1 VNGVFHASYPD
12 GPHDAETLLVSSS
25 GQLFIVTKGET
36 GPIALYRFPREL
48 VSGGTVPLERVGAI
62 KSGEVNASAR
72 ITDGAV
78 SPDGAWTVL
87 RTTSTLMFYRSDE
100 FLSGKWREV
109 QRVDLAALKEPQ
121 GEGVA
126 LGTGGTV
133 FVVGEGGGKDQPGTL
148 ARFTCAPKAS

>member
-1 VNGVFHASYPD
+1 
-12 GPHDAETLLVSSS
+12 LLVSPV

-48 VSGGTVPLERVGAI
+48 ASGATVRLERVGAI
-62 KSGEVNASAR
+62 TSGEVSAAAR

-78 SPDGAWTVL
+78 SPEGAWTVL
-87 RTTSTLMFYRSDE
+87 RTTSHLVFYRSDE
-100 FLSGKWREV
+100 FLAGRWREV
-109 QRVDLAALKEPQ
+109 QRVDLTTLKEPQ

-133 FVVGEGGGKDQPGTL
+133 FVVGEGGGKNQPGTL
-148 ARFTCAPKAS
+148 ASFTCVPKAS